1 MQLSYLNTSA
11 VVIFFPSLQ
20 VRKNLQVQSFIKAVS
35 FFIPYS
41 ILAGLG
47 GLTGT
52 KVRGRGR
59 EEGGRREE
67 LRGRRRRVRVEEGG
81 WVRQRGGKRRG
92 GKKRS
97 RREEVES
104 ERVGRGR
111 ERVVT
116 SETGSNTTVLL
127 GLKLLSAVKRYLQ

>member
-11 VVIFFPSLQ
+11 AVNFFPSLQ

-52 KVRGRGR
+52 TVRGRGR
-59 EEGGRREE
+59 EE
-67 LRGRRRRVRVEEGG
+67 RGRKRGVEGEE
-81 WVRQRGGKRRG
+81 RKR
-92 GKKRS
+92 
-97 RREEVES
+97 
-104 ERVGRGR
+104 GRGR
-111 ERVVT
+111 ERERRRGREGGGGREKVRGSTPVT
-116 SETGSNTTVLL
+116 
-127 GLKLLSAVKRYLQ
+127 